1 MTPFTISYHLGGL
14 SGIFGT
20 RWELTVSEPLLYN
33 VFFKNWDKFD
43 PRSLKKT
50 LLIFFC
56 DNEWPWYPLEDGEHW
71 PVKGCLNYDTVLQ
84 LDRICRK
91 QEKWVEVPY
100 MLLFISLRDM
110 PDLCPKGTDLGV
122 KPTAASCSL
131 TLTLYLELPTEQ
143 VENQDTPP
151 EGVASDSLQTQIVST
166 VVETIQ
172 RIQKVHRILYRTNFT
187 L

>member
-1 MTPFTISYHLGGL
+1 MY
-14 SGIFGT
+14 
-20 RWELTVSEPLLYN
+20 
-33 VFFKNWDKFD
+33 FKNWDKFD
-43 PRSLKKT
+43 PKSLKKT

-56 DNEWPWYPLEDGEHW
+56 DTEWPQYPLEDGERW
-71 PVKGCLNYDTVLQ
+71 PVERSVNYNTVLQ
-84 LDRICRK
+84 LDQFCRK

-122 KPTAASCSL
+122 KPTVASCSL
-131 TLTLYLELPTEQ
+131 TLILYLELPTEQ
-143 VENQDTPP
+143 VENQGTLP
-151 EGVASDSLQTQIVST
+151 EGVTSDSLQTQIVST

-172 RIQKVHRILYRTNFT
+172 RIQKVHRILYGTNFT

>member
-1 MTPFTISYHLGGL
+1 
-14 SGIFGT
+14 
-20 RWELTVSEPLLYN
+20 
-33 VFFKNWDKFD
+33 
-43 PRSLKKT
+43 
-50 LLIFFC
+50 
-56 DNEWPWYPLEDGEHW
+56 
-71 PVKGCLNYDTVLQ
+71 
-84 LDRICRK
+84 
-91 QEKWVEVPY
+91 